1 MVGMRGWCGWLVRWG
16 ARFTSPSKQ
25 ASIIAHLRAA
35 LISDWVSY
43 RFSTGVTRRGK
54 PVLPLLSPFLSPRTL
69 LNRIPRSTCIAV
81 HSGILRRLLELSL
94 ALAAEHDKCIE
105 ISWGFQNGKPQFLIG
120 LVLKLGPSKLPPKI
134 GEPLFLI
141 VLFVAETFLTSRPL
155 SGSRKTGGPLF
166 LSVLFLICRP
176 FFECFFPQKAS
187 VSSYCVVPCSW
198 VDIVIRAYQGII
210 NLVVGSII
218 LYKHGKRLLC
228 FVCFH
233 VWTLVAHAAAEPC
246 RSEWLRKDSATSENK
261 SGRYVKTSTDG
272 WLGWWVGGW
281 EEG

>member
-1 MVGMRGWCGWLVRWG
+1 M
-16 ARFTSPSKQ
+16 
-25 ASIIAHLRAA
+25 
-35 LISDWVSY
+35 
-43 RFSTGVTRRGK
+43 
-54 PVLPLLSPFLSPRTL
+54 
-69 LNRIPRSTCIAV
+69 
-81 HSGILRRLLELSL
+81 
-94 ALAAEHDKCIE
+94 
-105 ISWGFQNGKPQFLIG
+105 
-120 LVLKLGPSKLPPKI
+120 
-134 GEPLFLI
+134 
-141 VLFVAETFLTSRPL
+141 LFVAETFLTSRPL

-281 EEG
+281 VGGGVSRCADGGCNPRVVFVSRINVMEMLGVGSREAGGVEEVLAPTLCQCERYCRVGKGGGGGEGGLRYRSLFAPA